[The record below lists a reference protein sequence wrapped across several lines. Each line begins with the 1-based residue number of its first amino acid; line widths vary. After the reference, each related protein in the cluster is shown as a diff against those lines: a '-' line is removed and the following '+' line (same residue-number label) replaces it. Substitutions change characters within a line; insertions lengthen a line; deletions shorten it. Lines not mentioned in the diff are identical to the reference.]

1 MKTFFNALMLIAA
14 LLVTCAPYDAAL
26 ASAPAADQK
35 KSTPQ
40 TQSNDTVAGGSKT
53 AAARAKGK
61 EAGEMANKSRKKLAE
76 NDPTSQAAELTK
88 QINAIKRSLLRSFAA
103 AKLSDEQ
110 KEQADALFAKV
121 GKSFVS
127 KRAAAQIT
135 EELQK
140 KYASSLKAAD
150 GKSAKERAAS
160 AYAMAGFSPEQIKV
174 YESTQKA
181 LEKAKRD
188 FAVGLSDK
196 QIAALPKTLQKSIQA
211 K

>member
-1 MKTFFNALMLIAA
+1 MKTLFNALMLIAA
-14 LLVTCAPYDAAL
+14 LLVTCAPYDPAL
-26 ASAPAADQK
+26 AGSPAADQK

-88 QINAIKRSLLRSFAA
+88 QIDAIKRSLLRSFAA

-160 AYAMAGFSPEQIKV
+160 AYEMAGFSPEQIKV